1 MVPTP
6 LHGATMGRKPYE
18 DTDLAQPIKASLRDN
33 DKTKQN

>member
-6 LHGATMGRKPYE
+6 LYGATMGRKPYE
-18 DTDLAQPIKASLRDN
+18 DTDLVQPIKASLRDN